1 MVVDNE
7 SEIVSFRS
15 ARRRCHGNQFCCR
28 WMQVASGAAGSANV
42 WLFLQLITHSVSY
55 RLLRTKNVFPRSGIK
70 QTTCK
75 LPVVSAG
82 FELVKFLVIKIQ
94 DGGRPMSPSDPFC
107 VSICCCDFLIFQM
120 APVHRFFEIT
130 NFNSRTF
137 QRHVLHQLAKFFG
150 DRLYRRRD
158 DSILAFLMKC
168 KNSLDDH
175 A

>member
-1 MVVDNE
+1 MMNLKLFLFDPPGDVAMETSFVV
-7 SEIVSFRS
+7 
-15 ARRRCHGNQFCCR
+15 AGCR
-28 WMQVASGAAGSANV
+28 WLVAQPGRLTFGFS
-42 WLFLQLITHSVSY
+42 LQLITHSVSY
-55 RLLRTKNVFPRSGIK
+55 RLLRTKNVFPRSEIK

-158 DSILAFLMKC
+158 DAILAFLIKC